1 MIFFDRGIESTISF
15 IGIYILKGAPE
26 RYYLSTT
33 NRFNVVN
40 FRFKKRE
47 REKRNIIFS
56 NNKFIPPSKL

>member
-1 MIFFDRGIESTISF
+1 MIFFDRGIER
-15 IGIYILKGAPE
+15 GATE